1 MPWRC
6 RAFPTRRD
14 PAAPAAS
21 SRALRFWRGARRH
34 AGFAHL
40 YRAFGTSLLWRRYH
54 THESTGG
61 TGPDPPAR
69 IPKIRPGQL
78 SISGL
83 VDIST
88 SCRGGW
94 IKDNGGLSPIA
105 LCGLTS
111 LYSVRHSSTFSP
123 ASSRSRNQW
132 RPRHSSRTV
141 ALKWPD
147 SRKSVRSF
155 KGIIC
160 DNISEFE
167 SYMPSH
173 AVRSPWAV
181 SALQKCA
188 TCPELSPLPAGGAAV
203 VGIGGVVKVLALQPR
218 SRSLWARQASW
229 IELRFKSLTL
239 VCDRTTLAGI
249 RHQRR
254 PRL

>member
-1 MPWRC
+1 MPRPIAELFGDVASIVREC
-6 RAFPTRRD
+6 LGGVARFP
-14 PAAPAAS
+14 PAAILQRLRQAPVPYVFGEVRVATL
-21 SRALRFWRGARRH
+21 ALLTFT
-34 AGFAHL
+34 
-40 YRAFGTSLLWRRYH
+40 AFGTSLLWRRYH

-173 AVRSPWAV
+173 AVRSPWA
-181 SALQKCA
+181 SGPA
-188 TCPELSPLPAGGAAV
+188 TNTGPLHT
-203 VGIGGVVKVLALQPR
+203 LPR
-218 SRSLWARQASW
+218 DIFHAMKPFSRKRARFS
-229 IELRFKSLTL
+229 
-239 VCDRTTLAGI
+239 
-249 RHQRR
+249 
-254 PRL
+254 